1 MKVKKLLAVVL
12 ALTLAVAMFA
22 GCNPNEPAPSTANS
36 PQSPAPTTSSQ
47 PPSPTQSTQ
56 PSAPTEASPQPL
68 GEPIKIGHIVDLQ
81 GPEAAVGKQAQ
92 EALEFAVTAMG
103 GVFANRPVEIILGDA
118 QGQPSVA
125 RDQAVKMVEQD
136 KVVAIFG
143 PTQMGEKSAVSD
155 YMKEVEVPLI
165 FYNPTPAGLIMGNPW
180 LVGAG
185 GASAQMPSVMGDYA
199 YKELGYRTV
208 HTIGMDNTGGRS
220 FFEPFVEV
228 FEKLGGKVLSQQ
240 WAPQATAD
248 FSPYFVTLS
257 EADAIVA
264 WTSGSDAIALWNAWF
279 DLGINEKM
287 PIVTPMHGGFTDYFI
302 PLAIGNGNP
311 AAAEAMLGTF
321 APMMYTY
328 GIDNPANQEFVK
340 KWTDEFGKVPG
351 GTNMP
356 GSVYQ
361 AMLLFKTAVE
371 ATNGDTDP
379 DKLIEAIF
387 KVDVTG
393 PEGHLFFNNSHAAT
407 KDIYIVKLVRLA
419 DNSYNYEIV
428 KVYKDIPPAG
438 IGK

>member
-1 MKVKKLLAVVL
+1 MEKEKNEMKVKKLLAIVL
-12 ALTLAVAMFA
+12 ALTLAIAVFA
-22 GCNPNEPAPSTANS
+22 GCNPNEPAPSTTNS
-36 PQSPAPTTSSQ
+36 PQPPSSPAQSSQ
-47 PPSPTQSTQ
+47 PP
-56 PSAPTEASPQPL
+56 APTESSPEPL

-92 EALEFAVTAMG
+92 DALEFAVAALG

-143 PTQMGEKSAVSD
+143 PTQMGEKSVVSE
-155 YMKEVEVPLI
+155 YMKEAEVPLI
-165 FYNPTPAGLIMGNPW
+165 FYNPTPAGLIMSNPW
-180 LVGAG
+180 LVGSG

-208 HTIGMDNTGGRS
+208 HTIGMDNAGGKS

-228 FEKLGGKVLSQQ
+228 FEGLGGQVLSQQ

-279 DLGINEKM
+279 DLGTHEKM
-287 PIVTPMHGGFTDYFI
+287 PIVTPMHGGFTDDFI
-302 PLAIGNGNP
+302 ARAVGGGNP
-311 AAAEAMLGTF
+311 AAVEAMLGTF
-321 APMMYTY
+321 APIMYTY
-328 GIDNPANQEFVK
+328 GIDNPVNREFVE
-340 KWTDEFGKVPG
+340 KWSAEFGNVPG

-387 KVDVTG
+387 KADVTG

-428 KVYKDIPPAG
+428 KVYKDVPPLG